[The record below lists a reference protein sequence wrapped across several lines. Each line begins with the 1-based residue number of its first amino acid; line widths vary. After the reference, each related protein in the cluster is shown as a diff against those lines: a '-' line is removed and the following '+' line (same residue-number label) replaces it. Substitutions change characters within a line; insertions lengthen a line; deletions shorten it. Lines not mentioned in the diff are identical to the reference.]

1 MSTPLEDTPNCFIFT
16 NNIRISFF
24 HFFSEKKVLFANNYV
39 ILQLE
44 SNIVFMA
51 RIMAIDYGRK
61 RTGLAVT
68 DELQLIATGLATVET
83 PQLMSFLADYCRKEQ
98 VERFVVGEAKHMD
111 NTPSESA
118 QYIEPFVDALAKQ
131 FPDIPI
137 SRIDERFTSKMA
149 FQAMIDGGLR
159 KKQRQNK
166 ALIDTVS
173 AVIMLQNF
181 MQLQSN
187 LTPRN

>member
-1 MSTPLEDTPNCFIFT
+1 
-16 NNIRISFF
+16 
-24 HFFSEKKVLFANNYV
+24 
-39 ILQLE
+39 
-44 SNIVFMA
+44 MA

-68 DELQLIATGLATVET
+68 DELQFIATGLTTVET
-83 PQLMSFLADYCRKEQ
+83 SKLTAFLDDYCRKEK

-118 QYIEPFVDALAKQ
+118 QYIEPFVASLSKR
-131 FPDIPI
+131 FPDIPV

-149 FQAMIDGGLR
+149 FQAMIDGGLH

-166 ALIDTVS
+166 GLIDTVS
-173 AVIMLQNF
+173 AVLMLQNY

-187 LTPRN
+187 LKK

>member
-1 MSTPLEDTPNCFIFT
+1 
-16 NNIRISFF
+16 
-24 HFFSEKKVLFANNYV
+24 
-39 ILQLE
+39 
-44 SNIVFMA
+44 MA

-68 DELQLIATGLATVET
+68 DELQLIATPLSTVDTPKLA
-83 PQLMSFLADYCRKEQ
+83 QYLADYCRREP
-98 VERFVVGEAKHMD
+98 VERFVVGLAKHMD

-118 QYIEPFVDALAKQ
+118 QYIEPFVQQLALQ

-149 FQAMIDGGLR
+149 FQSMIDGGLR

-166 ALIDTVS
+166 ALIDTLS
-173 AVIMLQNF
+173 AVLILQNF
-181 MQLQSN
+181 MQLQDNTRRSA
-187 LTPRN
+187 P

>member
-1 MSTPLEDTPNCFIFT
+1 
-16 NNIRISFF
+16 
-24 HFFSEKKVLFANNYV
+24 
-39 ILQLE
+39 
-44 SNIVFMA
+44 
-51 RIMAIDYGRK
+51 MAIDYGRK

-68 DELQLIATGLATVET
+68 DELQLIATGLTTVET
-83 PQLMSFLADYCRKEQ
+83 SKLTAFLDDYCRKEK

-118 QYIEPFVDALAKQ
+118 QYIEPFVASLSKR
-131 FPDIPI
+131 FPDIPV

-149 FQAMIDGGLR
+149 FQAMIDGGLH

-166 ALIDTVS
+166 GLIDTVS
-173 AVIMLQNF
+173 AVLMLQNY

-187 LTPRN
+187 LKK

>member
-1 MSTPLEDTPNCFIFT
+1 
-16 NNIRISFF
+16 
-24 HFFSEKKVLFANNYV
+24 
-39 ILQLE
+39 
-44 SNIVFMA
+44 MA

-68 DELQLIATGLATVET
+68 DELQLIATGLTTVET
-83 PQLMSFLADYCRKEQ
+83 PKLNAFLDDYCRKEK

-118 QYIEPFVDALAKQ
+118 QYIEPFVASLAKR
-131 FPDIPI
+131 FPDIPV

-149 FQAMIDGGLR
+149 FQAMIDGGLH

-166 ALIDTVS
+166 GLIDTVS
-173 AVIMLQNF
+173 AVLILQNF

-187 LTPRN
+187 LK

>member
-1 MSTPLEDTPNCFIFT
+1 
-16 NNIRISFF
+16 
-24 HFFSEKKVLFANNYV
+24 
-39 ILQLE
+39 
-44 SNIVFMA
+44 MA

-68 DELQLIATGLATVET
+68 DELQLIATGLTTVET
-83 PQLMSFLADYCRKEQ
+83 PKLNAFLDDYCRKEK

-118 QYIEPFVDALAKQ
+118 QYIEPFVASLAKR
-131 FPDIPI
+131 FPDIPV

-149 FQAMIDGGLR
+149 FQAMIDGGLH

-166 ALIDTVS
+166 GLIDTVS
-173 AVIMLQNF
+173 AVLMLQNY

-187 LTPRN
+187 LKK